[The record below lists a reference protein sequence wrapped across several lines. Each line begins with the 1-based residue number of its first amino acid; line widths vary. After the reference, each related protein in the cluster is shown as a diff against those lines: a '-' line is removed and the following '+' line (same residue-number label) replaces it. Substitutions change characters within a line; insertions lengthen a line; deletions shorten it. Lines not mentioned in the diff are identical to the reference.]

1 MKKVVLNALI
11 ALFSPFYFCACPA
24 DTTIKG
30 IEVSFTYTKE
40 IFPESWQP
48 APVNAL
54 GETIA
59 TSEILRSAAAALK
72 ALNKYP
78 ENVLTHNLKAV
89 YFLKSMSFFGV
100 GYGATNS
107 NDVVYI
113 SSNGMAKGY
122 TDFYLEKSFHH
133 EFSSILFR
141 NYPSVLDTVEWKKA
155 NGNGFDYN
163 DPENGVGAIRSKKS
177 SEELDTALARI
188 GMLTQYA
195 MSSLENDVNTIAQNL
210 FLPDNNFWDITDHYP
225 LIRKKV
231 KLLIAFYNKINPIFT
246 EQYFRKINTQ

>member
-48 APVNAL
+48 APVNAR

-59 TSEILRSAAAALK
+59 FSEISRSGAAAVK

-89 YFLKSMSFFGV
+89 YFLKSLSFFGV

-113 SSNGMAKGY
+113 ASNGVAKGY
-122 TDFYLEKSFHH
+122 TDFYLEKSFIMS
-133 EFSSILFR
+133 FPVFFSGITPRSSIPLSGKKQMEMVLIIMIRKMGWVPFR
-141 NYPSVLDTVEWKKA
+141 N
-155 NGNGFDYN
+155 
-163 DPENGVGAIRSKKS
+163 KKS

-195 MSSLENDVNTIAQNL
+195 MSSLENDINTIAQNL

-225 LIRKKV
+225 LIKKKV
-231 KLLIAFYNKINPIFT
+231 KLAYCFL
-246 EQYFRKINTQ
+246 

>member
-30 IEVSFTYTKE
+30 IEVSFTYAKE
-40 IFPESWQP
+40 IFPESWQH
-48 APVNAL
+48 APVNAR

-59 TSEILRSAAAALK
+59 ASEISRCAVAAVK

-113 SSNGMAKGY
+113 SSNGVGMGY

-155 NGNGFDYN
+155 NGNDFDYN

-195 MSSLENDVNTIAQNL
+195 MSSLENDINTIAQNL

-225 LIRKKV
+225 LIKKKI